1 MGAGAVVQVI
11 ARHLQL
17 PGIVLLLAAGVLVG
31 PDVLGI
37 VQPRLLGPT
46 AMDAIVGFA
55 VAIIL
60 FEGGMN
66 LDARRL
72 RAEAKS
78 IRRLITIGALITAAG
93 ATLAAH
99 YIMAWDWRLSTLFG
113 TLVIV
118 TGPTVITP
126 LLRRIKVKHSV
137 STILE
142 AEGVLI
148 DPIGA
153 IIAFVAL
160 ELLYSNETNLV
171 GAIGTTALVLGTG
184 GMIGIFGG
192 IVLALVLRRP
202 RLVPEGLENIFVLSL
217 VVALFQVSEVVRPES
232 GLAAVTLAG
241 SAVGNVRTRV
251 TQELLEF
258 KEQLTIMMIG
268 LLFVLLAA
276 DVRVAGVQALGLPA
290 LATVA
295 VLMFVVRPIQVLA
308 CTFGAKLRPRERA
321 FIAFLAPRG
330 IVAAAVASLFAQQ
343 LTMRGVQG
351 GEDLRGLVFL
361 VIAVTVT
368 VQGLSGGMVARLLH
382 VRRPSEN
389 GYVILGANA
398 LARTLAKL
406 LREEQPVIV
415 FIDSNPDRVL
425 AAERDGFKV
434 VFGQGLQARVLGRAE
449 LASRLGAI
457 GLTPNEEVNLLFA
470 NKVRAETRAPSVWVA
485 LRQGHRSVQAENVHE
500 ARARTLFG
508 RGQPLDVWSERLEEG
523 TATLERWRC
532 EGAGEL
538 SDAQAP
544 DVDERG
550 TLLML
555 TVRRRNRVRP
565 VDDEERPRTKDEVDV
580 LIAEEHRAAAMAWL
594 ELRGYVPVLQPGRVL
609 ADQSA

>member
-1 MGAGAVVQVI
+1 
-11 ARHLQL
+11 
-17 PGIVLLLAAGVLVG
+17 
-31 PDVLGI
+31 
-37 VQPRLLGPT
+37 
-46 AMDAIVGFA
+46 
-55 VAIIL
+55 
-60 FEGGMN
+60 
-66 LDARRL
+66 
-72 RAEAKS
+72 
-78 IRRLITIGALITAAG
+78 
-93 ATLAAH
+93 
-99 YIMAWDWRLSTLFG
+99 
-113 TLVIV
+113 
-118 TGPTVITP
+118 
-126 LLRRIKVKHSV
+126 
-137 STILE
+137 
-142 AEGVLI
+142 
-148 DPIGA
+148 
-153 IIAFVAL
+153 
-160 ELLYSNETNLV
+160 
-171 GAIGTTALVLGTG
+171 
-184 GMIGIFGG
+184 
-192 IVLALVLRRP
+192 
-202 RLVPEGLENIFVLSL
+202 
-217 VVALFQVSEVVRPES
+217 
-232 GLAAVTLAG
+232 
-241 SAVGNVRTRV
+241 
-251 TQELLEF
+251 
-258 KEQLTIMMIG
+258 
-268 LLFVLLAA
+268 
-276 DVRVAGVQALGLPA
+276 VQALGLPA

-580 LIAEEHRAAAMAWL
+580 LIAEEHRSAAMAWL

>member
-1 MGAGAVVQVI
+1 
-11 ARHLQL
+11 
-17 PGIVLLLAAGVLVG
+17 
-31 PDVLGI
+31 
-37 VQPRLLGPT
+37 
-46 AMDAIVGFA
+46 
-55 VAIIL
+55 
-60 FEGGMN
+60 
-66 LDARRL
+66 
-72 RAEAKS
+72 
-78 IRRLITIGALITAAG
+78 
-93 ATLAAH
+93 
-99 YIMAWDWRLSTLFG
+99 
-113 TLVIV
+113 
-118 TGPTVITP
+118 
-126 LLRRIKVKHSV
+126 
-137 STILE
+137 
-142 AEGVLI
+142 
-148 DPIGA
+148 
-153 IIAFVAL
+153 
-160 ELLYSNETNLV
+160 
-171 GAIGTTALVLGTG
+171 
-184 GMIGIFGG
+184 
-192 IVLALVLRRP
+192 
-202 RLVPEGLENIFVLSL
+202 
-217 VVALFQVSEVVRPES
+217 
-232 GLAAVTLAG
+232 
-241 SAVGNVRTRV
+241 V

-308 CTFGAKLRPRERA
+308 CTMGANLRPRERA

-580 LIAEEHRAAAMAWL
+580 LIAEEHRSAAMAWL